1 MFKAHNDGG
10 SDGGGRHRLTWSNH
24 FGEFPPS
31 KSDFF
36 RRREKA
42 TKRKREE
49 SSKMAE
55 AAKRAEDAIAAM
67 AT

>member
-1 MFKAHNDGG
+1 M
-10 SDGGGRHRLTWSNH
+10 TWSNY